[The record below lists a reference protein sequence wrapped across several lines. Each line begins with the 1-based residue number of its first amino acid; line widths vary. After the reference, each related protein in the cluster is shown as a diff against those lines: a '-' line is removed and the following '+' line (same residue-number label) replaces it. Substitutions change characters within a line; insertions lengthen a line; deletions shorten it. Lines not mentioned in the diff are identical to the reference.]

1 MAKGMKGFGNWMT
14 KAINSI
20 DGIGWGR
27 SGAGVGAVVGGLY
40 GGVSDNGT
48 VLGGAA
54 KGSVIGFGGGKLARF
69 GSSFKGIRNAEQ
81 MQTYKDKSMDLSYG
95 KLMAQASEGIE
106 KTGKAYTGLKDA
118 ATAAF
123 P

>member
-1 MAKGMKGFGNWMT
+1 MAKGIKGFGNWMT

-27 SGAGVGAVVGGLY
+27 SGAAAGAVAGGVY

-54 KGSVIGFGGGKLARF
+54 KGSVIGFGAGKLARF
-69 GSSFKGIRNAEQ
+69 GSVGYRDKAQ
-81 MQTYKDKSMDLSYG
+81 LQTYADKSMNMGLNEAVDTLNNGIKAAGGAYQSV
-95 KLMAQASEGIE
+95 KATAS
-106 KTGKAYTGLKDA
+106 
-118 ATAAF
+118 AAF